1 MILNRPLAACYRTG
15 TQFSANWLGPTVLLL
30 MRFWVE
36 LAFWRAGI
44 VKLSDPY
51 GTEFLFSTLY
61 DVPLLSASAA
71 AFLGMW
77 VELIAPWLL
86 GLGLGGRLTA
96 VLLFVYNLI
105 AVISYSALW
114 PHGFFT
120 GLFNTADFADHKI
133 WALMLLAVIAWGPG
147 KWSIDAMMVHLYQSR
162 KNKPHIQSM
171 KI

>member
-1 MILNRPLAACYRTG
+1 MISNNPIAACYRTG

-30 MRFWVE
+30 MRCWVA

-61 DVPLLSASAA
+61 EVPLLSASAA

-77 VELIAPWLL
+77 VELITPWLL
-86 GLGLGGRLTA
+86 GLGLFGRLTA

-114 PHGFFT
+114 PNGFFT

-147 KWSIDAMMVHLYQSR
+147 RWSIDAIVVHLYQSR
-162 KNKPHIQSM
+162 RNRPRIQDG

>member
-1 MILNRPLAACYRTG
+1 MSRALSSCYQAG
-15 TQFSANWLGPTVLLL
+15 TRFGTDWLGPTVLLL
-30 MRFWVE
+30 MRFWVA

-61 DVPLLSASAA
+61 QVPLLSPGAA

-77 VELIAPWLL
+77 VELITPWLL
-86 GLGLGGRLTA
+86 GLGLAGRLTA
-96 VLLFVYNLI
+96 ILLFVYNLI
-105 AVISYSALW
+105 AVISYPALW
-114 PHGFFT
+114 PNGFFT

-133 WALMLLAVIAWGPG
+133 WALMLLAVVAWGPG
-147 KWSIDAMMVHLYQSR
+147 RWSIDAIMVHWVQNR
-162 KNKPHIQSM
+162 RNKPRNQGA